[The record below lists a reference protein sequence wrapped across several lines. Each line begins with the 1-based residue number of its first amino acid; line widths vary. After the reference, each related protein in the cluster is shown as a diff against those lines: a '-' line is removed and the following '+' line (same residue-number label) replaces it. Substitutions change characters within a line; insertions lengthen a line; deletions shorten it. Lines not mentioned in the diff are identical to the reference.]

1 MALIE
6 LVVTTLLL
14 FQNDK
19 NDDFCLKPPPSFSDD
34 VILFTIFWDGV
45 PNICKMGGGVGQS
58 PFFSQYSERLM
69 YFHEN
74 IDGTVF
80 SYLIIFGCFI
90 ILKDSG
96 LHLNE

>member
-19 NDDFCLKPPPSFSDD
+19 NDDFCLKPPPPSFSDD

-58 PFFSQYSERLM
+58 PFFHSIQ
-69 YFHEN
+69 
-74 IDGTVF
+74 
-80 SYLIIFGCFI
+80 
-90 ILKDSG
+90 KD
-96 LHLNE
+96 

>member
-1 MALIE
+1 MMIFVLS
-6 LVVTTLLL
+6 
-14 FQNDK
+14 
-19 NDDFCLKPPPSFSDD
+19 PPPSFSDD

-80 SYLIIFGCFI
+80 SYLIIFLTFLRVLANPCNPATRKI
-90 ILKDSG
+90 S
-96 LHLNE
+96 

>member
-34 VILFTIFWDGV
+34 VILFTMFWDGV
-45 PNICKMGGGVGQS
+45 PYICKTGGRAWSVT
-58 PFFSQYSERLM
+58 FF
-69 YFHEN
+69 F
-74 IDGTVF
+74 TVF
-80 SYLIIFGCFI
+80 RKINVFS
-90 ILKDSG
+90 
-96 LHLNE
+96 